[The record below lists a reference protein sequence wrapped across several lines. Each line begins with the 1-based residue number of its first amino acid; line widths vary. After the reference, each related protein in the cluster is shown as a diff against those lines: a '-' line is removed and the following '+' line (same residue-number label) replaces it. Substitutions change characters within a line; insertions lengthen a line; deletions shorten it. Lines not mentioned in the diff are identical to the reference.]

1 MSTPAVSRRGRVT
14 TLSARSASAVIAVAC
29 ALLGCANGDGDP
41 SVQAELNRVLATR
54 WASYASAR
62 PDWKGGVAV
71 YVITPRGESF
81 ASADLGRDV
90 ADDIHFRGAST
101 TKLFT
106 ASAIMLL
113 HQQGKLDIDDVI
125 TARIPGASEPYVPD
139 TADYAIPYKE
149 QITIRALLGHR
160 AGVFDVANTPVP
172 ATSPFPY
179 AGEKYPLWVK
189 DRDDAHTFT
198 IDELVGVV
206 AVNHL
211 SYFPPG
217 TDYHY
222 SDTGYSLL
230 GKIIERVSGRR
241 YDQFVQESLL
251 APVGLA
257 GTTFPHLGDDR
268 ALPPPSAAAYSY
280 FRGVSYDVFDDPILN
295 NMSSLVANGNIL
307 TTPFDL
313 ATWLRALFA
322 GDVGLSAA
330 TLEMMTDVMPTGR
343 GGEYGLGMIRTPGLG
358 FGHDGGRDGYASF
371 VSHDP
376 ERDVTIALSARIQN
390 ADDLPGYY
398 EFLFDTCRALVSEAL
413 R

>member
-1 MSTPAVSRRGRVT
+1 MSIPAASRRAHAT
-14 TLSARSASAVIAVAC
+14 KLSVRSASVLIALVC
-29 ALLGCANGDGDP
+29 TVLGCGNGD
-41 SVQAELNRVLATR
+41 SNSSIQADVSDVLTKQ
-54 WASYASAR
+54 WSSYASTR

-71 YVITPRGESF
+71 YVVTPRGAYF
-81 ASADLGRDV
+81 ASADLGGDV
-90 ADDIHFRGAST
+90 TDDIHFRGAST

-106 ASAIMLL
+106 AAAIMLL
-113 HQQGKLDIDDVI
+113 HQQGKLDIDDVV
-125 TARIPGASEPYVPD
+125 TASIPGASEPYLPD

-160 AGVFDVANTPVP
+160 AGVFDVANDPVP
-172 ATSPFPY
+172 ATAPFPY

-206 AVNHL
+206 AVNQL
-211 SYFPPG
+211 SSFTPG
-217 TDYHY
+217 TSYHY

-230 GKIIERVSGRR
+230 GKIVERVSGRR

-251 APVGLA
+251 APVGLSD
-257 GTTFPHLGDDR
+257 TTFPHLGADR

-280 FRGVSYDVFDDPILN
+280 FRGVSYDVTDDQSLN
-295 NMSSLVANGNIL
+295 NMSSLIANGNIL

-322 GDVGLSAA
+322 GEVGLSAA

-343 GGEYGLGMIRTPGLG
+343 GGEYGLGMIHTPGLG

-398 EFLFDTCRALVSEAL
+398 EFLFDTCRALVSAAL